1 MTRTL
6 AGGDPILDVMRLE
19 LTHRGD
25 YAIRAMIALARVS
38 DGRRLSVRRIAAEMA
53 IPVAFLPRVMR
64 DLVAADLAEGAPGRT
79 GGYRLARPAAGIT
92 ILRIVEAIEGDARR
106 TTCVLR
112 GGPCG
117 RDGHCDV
124 HDVFFAAQAAL
135 LDRLGEATLVDVLAG
150 RPAAREALP
159 RPGPRDV
166 T

>member
-1 MTRTL
+1 MSNSPATDRDPRGGR
-6 AGGDPILDVMRLE
+6 AGGDRILDAMRLE

-25 YAIRAMIALARVS
+25 YAIRAMIALARIG

-64 DLVAADLAEGAPGRT
+64 SLVAAGLAEAAPGRT
-79 GGYRLARPAAGIT
+79 GGYRLARPAEGIT
-92 ILRIVEAIEGDARR
+92 ILQIVEAIEGDARR

-124 HDVFFAAQAAL
+124 HHVFFAAQAAL
-135 LDRLGEATLVDVLAG
+135 LDRLGEATLVDLLVG
-150 RPAAREALP
+150 RPAAS
-159 RPGPRDV
+159 D
-166 T
+166 